1 MVKKWAV
8 RLGILL
14 VSACPYVFWGMY
26 ADAADRSMKGYL
38 PLLVWAAAL
47 YWLTVRTRDI
57 PALPVGNLVSFLSS
71 YWFTAHCRLENW
83 GWIFKPFSPPGFL
96 KAVSALVL
104 LAQGILLWVFV
115 VRKER
120 SNKT

>member
-1 MVKKWAV
+1 MVDHLGVEPSLVAV
-8 RLGILL
+8 GLGAEFMPK
-14 VSACPYVFWGMY
+14 VN
-26 ADAADRSMKGYL
+26 RSMKGYL

-47 YWLTVRTRDI
+47 CWLTVRTRDI

-71 YWFTAHCRLENW
+71 YWFTVHCRLENW
-83 GWIFKPFSPPGFL
+83 GWIFKPFSPLGFL

>member
-1 MVKKWAV
+1 MVKKWTV

-71 YWFTAHCRLENW
+71 
-83 GWIFKPFSPPGFL
+83 
-96 KAVSALVL
+96 
-104 LAQGILLWVFV
+104 
-115 VRKER
+115 
-120 SNKT
+120 